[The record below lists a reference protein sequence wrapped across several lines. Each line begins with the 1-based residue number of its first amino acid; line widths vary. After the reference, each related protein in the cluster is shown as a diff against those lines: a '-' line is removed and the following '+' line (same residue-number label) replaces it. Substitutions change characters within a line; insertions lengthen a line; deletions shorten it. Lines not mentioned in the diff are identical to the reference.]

1 MNLSVSACLLS
12 LFIGLLFGLLLH
24 FLHLLQSERLHRQ
37 KLRLAKNQLR
47 LRLGKEETLPGQNL
61 AVRVMTGLGF
71 GRGIDVLGAR
81 RRHLNAYDLAY
92 DGECMIHG
100 RRRKGDYLPRL
111 HLYIVAKIFRKLL
124 DSSEK

>member
-61 AVRVMTGLGF
+61 AVRVMTSLGF

-81 RRHLNAYDLAY
+81 RRHLNAYD
-92 DGECMIHG
+92 GEYMIHG

-111 HLYIVAKIFRKLL
+111 HLYMVAKVFRKLL